1 MNQFSI
7 LITQQDILQHG
18 WVGQQYVGWMLTQFG
33 TSGYDMGVFL
43 FNDIS
48 IFIPDDSTDGINL
61 TENFLVIL
69 ILFVRQK
76 LRHIAIVNRKS
87 EICSCQ
93 QFFHTCLL
101 ILHQCIER
109 VEEDGLYLFRY
120 MMFYQILYKREH
132 ETLCL
137 TRTSSC
143 CYNDTHIFAV
153 RSLLLQQ
160 SFPALILVLIR
171 WIVSICI
178 RHTFPPECTHHFFS
192 LGFVFCINS
201 LVTVHTLYQW
211 HSILR
216 SEYLRD
222 DHLQLIDVSL
232 LAFVPC
238 FTAPHGS
245 KSFLYCCAVILI

>member
-1 MNQFSI
+1 MNQLSI

-18 WVGQQYVGWMLTQFG
+18 WVCQQYVGWVLTQFG
-33 TSGYDMGVFL
+33 TSGYDMRVFL
-43 FNDIS
+43 FYDIS
-48 IFIPDDSTDGINL
+48 SFIPGYTPDGINL
-61 TENFLVIL
+61 TENFFVVL
-69 ILFVRQK
+69 ILFIRQK
-76 LRHIAIVNRKS
+76 LWHITIVNSKS

-132 ETLCL
+132 ETLSF
-137 TRTSSC
+137 TRTCSC
-143 CYNDTHIFAV
+143 CYNDTHILAV
-153 RSLLLQQ
+153 RSLLFQQ
-160 SFPALILVLIR
+160 SLPALILVLIR
-171 WIVSICI
+171 WIVSIFI
-178 RHTFPPECTHHFFS
+178 RHTFLPECTHHFIS
-192 LGFVFCINS
+192 LGFVFWIDS
-201 LVTVHTLYQW
+201 LVAVHALYQW

-222 DHLQLIDVSL
+222 YHLQLIDISL

-238 FTAPHGS
+238 FTAPHGC
-245 KSFLYCCAVILI
+245 KSFLYCCAVVFI